1 MTTEAFWRRWSQ
13 EYMAE
18 LRHVQSQKQRQEK
31 LLEGGDLVL
40 LRNGLRPRQQW
51 GLARIQQVFPGR
63 DGKV

>member
-1 MTTEAFWRRWSQ
+1 
-13 EYMAE
+13 MAE
-18 LRHVQSQKQRQEK
+18 LRNVQSQKQRQEK